1 MSRAVTFLRGKH
13 YALLS
18 TESGVEELLDDAI
31 QALKD
36 VGFKV
41 TMDVKFNE

>member
-18 TESGVEELLDDAI
+18 TESGVEELDDAI

-41 TMDVKFNE
+41 TMDIKFDE